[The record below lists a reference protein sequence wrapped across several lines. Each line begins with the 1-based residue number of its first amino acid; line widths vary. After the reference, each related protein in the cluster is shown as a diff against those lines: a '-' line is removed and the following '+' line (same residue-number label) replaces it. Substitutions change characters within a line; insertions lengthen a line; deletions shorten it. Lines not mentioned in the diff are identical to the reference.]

1 MAPMA
6 PPDIALEL
14 SLCVSDTA
22 VGVPVLLLVLLLD
35 VDGGSALEIDAFVVV
50 ETTLLVGWLD
60 DVVVVLLGSG
70 KATTD
75 CEGSLANDSELEDGF
90 GLDDGVDDVV
100 GVGFGEAE
108 EEEEGGGGFTIQQP
122 RD

>member
-22 VGVPVLLLVLLLD
+22 VGVPVLLLLLLD

-75 CEGSLANDSELEDGF
+75 CEGSLANDRELEDGF
-90 GLDDGVDDVV
+90 GLDDWVGDVV

-108 EEEEGGGGFTIQQP
+108 EEEEGGVGFTIQQP